1 MAKNF
6 IKSRETQVPKLATVK
21 SPDSDLRRLNQEV
34 KAIWNRNADFWD
46 QQMGE
51 GNDFHKSLI
60 EPAQL
65 ELLNVADGAL
75 ILDAACGNGQF
86 ARKLAELNAHVVAID
101 ASDRM
106 ITHAKGRS
114 KDYLDRIEYRVIDCT
129 DRQHLVKLGE
139 RRFDHVVC
147 TMALMDMTE
156 IEPLISAAANLLK
169 PGGSFVFS
177 LLHPCFNSGMAKQG
191 MEQHDIGGEL
201 VREFFVRVSRYCRPT
216 TTKGLAMRGQPVA
229 QYYFHRSLADLLQPF
244 FSAGFVLDGLR
255 EPSFAPKAGS
265 KGLFEMVFQEIPPA
279 LVARMRLPA

>member
-1 MAKNF
+1 MAKKF
-6 IKSRETQVPKLATVK
+6 VKPRERHVPKLTAVK
-21 SPDSDLRRLNQEV
+21 EPDSDLRRLNQEV
-34 KAIWNRNADFWD
+34 KTIWNRNADFWD

-65 ELLNVADGAL
+65 ELLNVAEGAV

-86 ARKLAELNAHVVAID
+86 ARKLADLGAQVTAID

-106 ITHAKGRS
+106 IAHAKSRS
-114 KDYLDRIEYRVIDCT
+114 KEYSGRIEYRVIDCV
-129 DRQHLVKLGE
+129 DRQHLAKLGE
-139 RRFDHVVC
+139 KRFDHVVC

-156 IEPLISAAANLLK
+156 IEPLISAAAKLLK

-201 VREFFVRVSRYCRPT
+201 VREFFVRVSRYCRPA

-244 FSAGFVLDGLR
+244 FSAGFVLEGLR

-279 LVARMRLPA
+279 LVGRMRLPA

>member
-1 MAKNF
+1 MAKKF
-6 IKSRETQVPKLATVK
+6 VKPRERHVPKPIAVK
-21 SPDSDLRRLNQEV
+21 SPESDLRRLNQEV
-34 KAIWNRNADFWD
+34 KTIWNRNADFWD

-65 ELLNVADGAL
+65 ELLKVAEGTV

-86 ARKLAELNAHVVAID
+86 ARKLAELGAHVTAID

-106 ITHAKGRS
+106 IAHAKSRS
-114 KDYLDRIEYRVIDCT
+114 KDCQGQIEYRVIDCT
-129 DRQHLVKLGE
+129 DRQQLTKLGE
-139 RRFDHVVC
+139 KRFDHVVC

-156 IEPLISAAANLLK
+156 IEPLISAAAELLK

-177 LLHPCFNSGMAKQG
+177 LLHPCFNSGIAKQG

-201 VREFFVRVSRYCRPT
+201 VREFFVRVSRYSRSA

-229 QYYFHRSLADLLQPF
+229 QYYFHRSMTDLLQPF

-255 EPSFAPKAGS
+255 EPSFPPKAGS

-279 LVARMRLPA
+279 LVARMRLP